1 MGKIFYYIKK
11 CRLCNGEIKEEINF
25 GKVAIGNDLSN
36 HFHNAK
42 KLENYLYHSID
53 VENVII
59 FSLEFQLIQKFYTLK
74 IILIYLV

>member
-42 KLENYLYHSID
+42 KARKTTFIT
-53 VENVII
+53 
-59 FSLEFQLIQKFYTLK
+59 Q
-74 IILIYLV
+74 

>member
-1 MGKIFYYIKK
+1 MS
-11 CRLCNGEIKEEINF
+11 EIKEEINF

-42 KLENYLYHSID
+42 KARKLPL
-53 VENVII
+53 
-59 FSLEFQLIQKFYTLK
+59 SLNRCRKCNHFQLGISINPKFYTLK